1 MTKRELHLSLRKLKG
16 ELKYIKNYG
25 EYVSI
30 ALKGTHI
37 TAELY
42 NKGVSFT
49 DLKLILSWE
58 TEKDKVRSQILTNGA
73 A

>member
-25 EYVSI
+25 EFMAIS
-30 ALKGTHI
+30 LEGTQI
-37 TAELY
+37 TTEIY
-42 NKGVSFT
+42 NKGVSVT
-49 DLKLILSWE
+49 DLKLLLSWE